1 MESISQPERRVPPP
15 RLGFL
20 QARHAPVAVIFR
32 RGPSKRVELI
42 RWDIEHDV
50 IERGHWFHGR
60 IYNRRSDLSPD
71 GTRLIY
77 FANKFTART
86 VNDREYTY
94 AWTAI
99 SKPPWLTALALWP
112 KGDCWWG
119 GGLFEN
125 DRTVLLNHRPD
136 EATPHKDHRP
146 PRSLKV
152 RPNRK
157 AHGEDDPLY
166 SERLT
171 RDGWE
176 LIDEWKVDYLGLPE
190 MFKTLQPE
198 RRRRRHTDARLS
210 IELTRRLD
218 GLKYRERF
226 AVLGAQPPLPDLEH
240 ADWVDWDQRGRL
252 ILLRGGRLSVAAVEA
267 ARVGELRE
275 LVDLTSDR
283 PEPRVAPH
291 WARRW

>member
-1 MESISQPERRVPPP
+1 VQSISQSEHPAPPP

-42 RWDIEHDV
+42 RWDTEHDV
-50 IERGHWFHGR
+50 IERGHWYHGR

-86 VNDREYTY
+86 VNDREYTR

-136 EATPHKDHRP
+136 EATPHKDHQP
-146 PRSLKV
+146 PKALKV
-152 RPNRK
+152 RPNPK

-171 RDGWE
+171 RDGWD
-176 LIDEWKVDYLGLPE
+176 LIDEWKVDFLGLPE

-198 RRRRRHTDARLS
+198 RRQRRHLNSELA

-226 AVLGAQPPLPDLEH
+226 ALLGTQGTLPNLER
-240 ADWVDWDQRGRL
+240 ADWGDWDHRGRL
-252 ILLRGGRLSVAAVEA
+252 IVLRGGRLSVADVHDT
-267 ARVGELRE
+267 RLSPLRD
-275 LVDLTSDR
+275 LVDLTPDR
-283 PEPRVAPH
+283 PEPRVAPD

>member
-1 MESISQPERRVPPP
+1 MQSISPTERRPPAP

-20 QARHAPVAVIFR
+20 QARRAPVAVIFR

-42 RWDIEHDV
+42 RWDTEHDV

-60 IYNRRSDLSPD
+60 IYNRRCDLSPD
-71 GTRLIY
+71 GTKLIY
-77 FANKFTART
+77 FASKFTARS

-125 DRTVLLNHRPD
+125 DRTVLLNHRPE

-146 PRSLKV
+146 PKGLTIRS
-152 RPNRK
+152 NRK

-171 RDGWE
+171 RDGWRV
-176 LIDEWKVDYLGLPE
+176 LDEWKVDFLGLPE
-190 MFKTLQPE
+190 CYKTLQPE
-198 RRRRRHTDARLS
+198 RRTRQHSHFGLA

-226 AVLGAQPPLPDLEH
+226 AITGAGRTAPDLAH

-252 ILLRGGRLSVAAVEA
+252 IVLRAGRLSVGDVQEGK
-267 ARVGELRE
+267 VGALRE
-275 LVDLTSDR
+275 LVDLTPDR
-283 PEPRVAPH
+283 PEPRIAPDL
-291 WARRW
+291 ARRW